1 MKFLRR
7 SARNRREIHLC
18 NSMVKIKNKTL
29 IVLFCIF
36 LLTSVVY
43 FCHTPRICIVAEVDL
58 HREFILTTSPLD
70 SRELGFARRGLVL
83 VREIDPTQHYELF
96 EHIEVH
102 WMKSSKF
109 AGITVYKN
117 DGDIIIILDESLK
130 IKNENNPWEFLRL
143 GVIYSH
149 ELSHA
154 LNGTKDPHT
163 EEITDAKIWRLI
175 RDNKELTKRVS
186 EWKP

>member
-1 MKFLRR
+1 MSERK
-7 SARNRREIHLC
+7 H
-18 NSMVKIKNKTL
+18 KTL

-36 LLTSVVY
+36 LVTSLIY
-43 FCHTPRICIVAEVDL
+43 FLHTPRICVFAEIDV
-58 HREFILTTSPLD
+58 HREFILTTSPL
-70 SRELGFARRGLVL
+70 SIKELELAKRSLIL
-83 VREIDPTQHYELF
+83 VREIDPAQHYELY

-109 AGITVYKN
+109 TGITVYKN
-117 DGDIIIILDESLK
+117 NGDIIIILDESLK

-149 ELSHA
+149 ELSHV

-163 EEITDAKIWRLI
+163 EEITDAKIWKLI
-175 RDNKELTKRVS
+175 RDNSELTKKVS